1 MGSGY
6 ARPQL
11 LRLGPAPFCSRAAA
25 PSAVLEEPV
34 RSVAHGAVGTDN
46 VDHPAT
52 TAICSEKLASQER
65 VTHTTEQS
73 KRLTFGAIQLL
84 HGILVHRA
92 SMISLARASN
102 ANGSAFTVGSSLA
115 RA

>member
-52 TAICSEKLASQER
+52 TAICSKSLRAKTGSLIQPSKANDSLSELYNCCTAYS
-65 VTHTTEQS
+65 TT
-73 KRLTFGAIQLL
+73 
-84 HGILVHRA
+84 
-92 SMISLARASN
+92 AR
-102 ANGSAFTVGSSLA
+102 
-115 RA
+115 R

>member
-52 TAICSEKLASQER
+52 TAICSKSLRAKR

-84 HGILVHRA
+84 HGILDHRA